1 MVATVMNDPLG
12 SGQRALPSDAAA
24 AVLACHAGQETNAR
38 IGDFYNEKWWI
49 GRIVAGT
56 NSIPGKHSG
65 GRFSGRSFCGELIRD
80 EEMSRGQEVGDY
92 VGVGDFSLF

>member
-38 IGDFYNEKWWI
+38 IGDFYNEK
-49 GRIVAGT
+49 
-56 NSIPGKHSG
+56 
-65 GRFSGRSFCGELIRD
+65 
-80 EEMSRGQEVGDY
+80 
-92 VGVGDFSLF
+92 